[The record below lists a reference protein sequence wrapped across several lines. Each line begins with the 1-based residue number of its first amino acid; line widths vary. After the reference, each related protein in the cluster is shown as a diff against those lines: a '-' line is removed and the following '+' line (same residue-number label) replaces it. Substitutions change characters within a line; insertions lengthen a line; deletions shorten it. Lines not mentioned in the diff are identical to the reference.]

1 VALLSMLILDVVGV
15 EELVAVQ
22 ANLFA
27 RYFEVTPLLQVLHEF
42 G

>member
-1 VALLSMLILDVVGV
+1 MALLSMLILDVVGV

-27 RYFEVTPLLQVLHEF
+27 RYFEVTPLL
-42 G
+42 